1 MRHDLRNLNNSTM
14 RWTGIICIVLL
25 VILGYFVFFDKGE
38 EKKSMRQ
45 GAPLVQVF
53 QAERGDMMRHI
64 VLSGQTVADANIVL
78 APKYAGRVTA
88 VNVELGDFV
97 HAGDVL
103 LVQDTGDLDIAIL
116 QNEAAA
122 SASGADALTEEAGFY
137 ANYTKAKAALDIQQA
152 RFERQQY
159 LFSIGAISQDG
170 LDSAEEAYLA
180 TKAAFEALENQGRGG
195 LPASVLSK
203 QYTAEKNRQATEA
216 LRKQRSDMVLTA
228 PRDGI
233 IGYRNVEVGS
243 YLTAGSKVLTL
254 VDNSHIYV
262 DCPLSEND
270 AAVLDNGMMVK
281 VFIDAMGRE
290 YTGQIIYVSPSMEE
304 GKTYTARISLDNTDN
319 KIKAGLFARSSID
332 ILQREDTIAIPK
344 DAVMTKNGRTYVFV
358 LDQDDKVA
366 MRDVTIGLL
375 NDTDEEILS
384 GVNHGDRVVLTNQ
397 DRLQDGSS
405 VKVAGDEQ

>member
-1 MRHDLRNLNNSTM
+1 MRHDLNNLNTPTM
-14 RWTGIICIVLL
+14 RWAGIICFVLL
-25 VILGYFVFFDKGE
+25 VVLGYFTFFSKDE
-38 EKKSMRQ
+38 ERKPMRQ
-45 GAPLVQVF
+45 GVPLVQVF
-53 QAERGDMMRHI
+53 DAKKGDMMRHI

-97 HAGDVL
+97 HEGDIL

-137 ANYTKAKAALDIQQA
+137 ANYAKAKSALEIQEA
-152 RFERQQY
+152 RFDRQKY

-170 LDSAEEAYLA
+170 LDSAEESYLA
-180 TKAAFEALENQGRGG
+180 TKAAFEALENQGNGG

-203 QYTAEKNRQATEA
+203 QYTAEKNRHATEA
-216 LRKQRSDMVLTA
+216 LRKQRNDMILRA
-228 PRDGI
+228 PRDGV

-262 DCPLSEND
+262 DCSLSEND

-281 VFIDAMGRE
+281 VFIDAMGKE
-290 YTGQIIYVSPSMEE
+290 YTGQVIYVSPSMEE
-304 GKTYTARISLDNTDN
+304 GKTYMARISLDNTDG

-332 ILQREDTIAIPK
+332 ILQRENAIAIPK
-344 DAVMTKNGRTYVFV
+344 DAVQTKNGRTYVFV
-358 LDQDDKVA
+358 VKQDNAVEQ
-366 MRDVTIGLL
+366 RDVTIGLL

-384 GVNHGDRVVLTNQ
+384 GVNDGDRVVLTNQ

-405 VKVAGDEQ
+405 VKVAGDE